1 MVVKWFQK
9 LLDRRAFILLRM
21 QEEAI
26 THMHNVETRHFT
38 CVLASSENPHGLAM
52 KRGAKPVCGTP
63 IVCTVH
69 SLSPILIKFGRGA
82 MNMYM

>member
-1 MVVKWFQK
+1 MTY
-9 LLDRRAFILLRM
+9 I
-21 QEEAI
+21 
-26 THMHNVETRHFT
+26 HNVETRHFT

-52 KRGAKPVCGTP
+52 KQGAKPVCGML

-69 SLSPILIKFGRGA
+69 SLSPILIKFGRGI